1 MDCLYGIGGGWF
13 SAGLR
18 LKANGRDGRGKG
30 HAGPSTALRFA
41 QDDTVWVVCGR
52 ATATTKAKAKNT
64 SKSKKQRRK
73 QKAKAATRAASAF

>member
-18 LKANGRDGRGKG
+18 LKATGRDGRGKG

-52 ATATTKAKAKNT
+52 ATATTKAKNT